1 MKSHPRERGKGNWYV
16 VLDEFCELD
25 PQTGKRKRKRK
36 WHKLE
41 AATKKEA
48 EVAMAALITQM
59 ATGTHIDAKK
69 ITLAE
74 YLERWLTTTK
84 PSVSPRTFERYTE
97 LVRKNLVPLLGG
109 TQLKKLNGIQIAE
122 AYTKALESGR
132 RDGAGGLSAQTVLH
146 MHRVLKGALKQA
158 VLWKLVHFNEA
169 AAVKPPKPDKR
180 RMNTY
185 DMDQTAAM
193 LDVLK
198 GERIYIP
205 ALLAALC
212 GLRRGEIS
220 ALRWGRVD
228 LDSGSLRIE
237 ESAEQM
243 NGSVR
248 IKEPKSGRS
257 RAVALPASVR
267 DELRAHRLQQ
277 AQAMLKIGVRV
288 TNDSFVAALENGDMM
303 QPTFITHEWVRA
315 IKDTALP
322 RIRFHD
328 LRHAHATHMLSS
340 GVHPKVASER
350 LGHSKVGITLD
361 LYSHVLPGMQE
372 DAVAKV
378 DAAFNAARKS
388 QNKS

>member
-1 MKSHPRERGKGNWYV
+1 
-16 VLDEFCELD
+16 
-25 PQTGKRKRKRK
+25 
-36 WHKLE
+36 
-41 AATKKEA
+41 
-48 EVAMAALITQM
+48 
-59 ATGTHIDAKK
+59 
-69 ITLAE
+69 
-74 YLERWLTTTK
+74 
-84 PSVSPRTFERYTE
+84 
-97 LVRKNLVPLLGG
+97 
-109 TQLKKLNGIQIAE
+109 
-122 AYTKALESGR
+122 
-132 RDGAGGLSAQTVLH
+132 
-146 MHRVLKGALKQA
+146 MHRVLRGALKQA

-169 AAVKPPKPDKR
+169 AAVKPPRPDKR

-185 DMDQTAAM
+185 DMNQTAAM
-193 LDVLK
+193 LDALK
-198 GERIYIP
+198 GKRIYIP

-228 LDSGSLRIE
+228 LDNGNLKIE

-248 IKEPKSGRS
+248 LKEPKSGRS
-257 RAVALPASVR
+257 RTVALPASVR
-267 DELRAHRLQQ
+267 DDLRAHKLKQ
-277 AQAMLKIGVRV
+277 AQDLLKIGVRV
-288 TNDSFVAALENGDMM
+288 TNESFVAALEDGSMM

-315 IKDTALP
+315 IGFTALP

-378 DAAFNAARKS
+378 DAAFRAAKKP
-388 QNKS
+388 N